1 MSEGPEQTGQDQ
13 DSEPT
18 SAAGAASPQ
27 AEQADDKEQA
37 EGDDTG
43 QPGACPHP
51 GPDGAG
57 RSGTG
62 LWTAASGGEPT
73 ALGWERSHWVESR
86 PS

>member
-1 MSEGPEQTGQDQ
+1 MEKAPDPRFRGTIRKVMQLSEGPEQTGQDQ

-43 QPGACPHP
+43 QPGA
-51 GPDGAG
+51 
-57 RSGTG
+57 
-62 LWTAASGGEPT
+62 
-73 ALGWERSHWVESR
+73 
-86 PS
+86 

>member
-1 MSEGPEQTGQDQ
+1 LSEGPEQTGQDQ

-43 QPGACPHP
+43 RLGA
-51 GPDGAG
+51 
-57 RSGTG
+57 
-62 LWTAASGGEPT
+62 
-73 ALGWERSHWVESR
+73 
-86 PS
+86 

>member
-37 EGDDTG
+37 EGDDWG
-43 QPGACPHP
+43 QSGA
-51 GPDGAG
+51 
-57 RSGTG
+57 
-62 LWTAASGGEPT
+62 
-73 ALGWERSHWVESR
+73 
-86 PS
+86 